1 MALDLAALRAK
12 IAAQKLAKE
21 QETKNEASASPSA
34 NLPTSSA
41 TAVVVSESSPAQ
53 GTPQSNAVVPTV
65 SAPERLGTAKTTEID
80 HLNFIGKMNSLAE
93 AIHHQHPTM
102 PVLLKQIHTHLRND
116 PELVTTLDEEGIGI
130 IVRGLQIQ
138 TKTELVTQA
147 VKDTSGRKKKSAA
160 LSTDMF

>member
-1 MALDLAALRAK
+1 
-12 IAAQKLAKE
+12 
-21 QETKNEASASPSA
+21 
-34 NLPTSSA
+34 
-41 TAVVVSESSPAQ
+41 
-53 GTPQSNAVVPTV
+53 
-65 SAPERLGTAKTTEID
+65 
-80 HLNFIGKMNSLAE
+80 
-93 AIHHQHPTM
+93 
-102 PVLLKQIHTHLRND
+102 LRND